1 MKEMEQEIKQT
12 NSKGGRPK
20 KAVKRSYALTVKCN
34 IIERKV
40 IERKAKDAGLTVSE
54 YLRDLGLTGKIDRQ
68 KKLVPPEILEYKG
81 TLNHLAANINQ
92 VTRKINC
99 NQLLLAGDTRILF
112 KAPIE
117 IKQHIE
123 NVEKYFQ

>member
-1 MKEMEQEIKQT
+1 MQTQKNQT
-12 NSKGGRPK
+12 NGKGGRPK

-81 TLNHLAANINQ
+81 TLNHLAANLNQ
-92 VTRKINC
+92 IAKKRNSLDEL
-99 NQLLLAGDTRILF
+99 NALERAQLLHAVLQV
-112 KAPIE
+112 
-117 IKQHIE
+117 KQFV
-123 NVEKYFQ
+123 NDCKNYLQ

>member
-1 MKEMEQEIKQT
+1 MEPQE
-12 NSKGGRPK
+12 NRMSSKGGRPK
-20 KAVKRSYALTVKCN
+20 KTVKRNYALTVKCN

-40 IERKAKDAGLTVSE
+40 IIRKAKDAGLTVSE
-54 YLRDLGLTGKIDRQ
+54 YLRYSGLTGKIDRQ
-68 KKLVPPEILEYKG
+68 KKTVPPEILEYKG
-81 TLNHLAANINQ
+81 TLNHIAANFNQ

-99 NQLLLAGDTRILF
+99 NQLLLEGDVSILF

-117 IKQHIE
+117 IKKHIE

>member
-1 MKEMEQEIKQT
+1 MELQG
-12 NSKGGRPK
+12 NHMSSKGGRPK
-20 KAVKRSYALTVKCN
+20 KTVKRNYALTVKCN

-54 YLRDLGLTGKIDRQ
+54 YLRDSGLTGKIDRQ
-68 KKLVPPEILEYKG
+68 KKPVPAEILEYKG
-81 TLNHLAANINQ
+81 TLNHLAANFNQ

-99 NQLLLAGDTRILF
+99 NQLLLEGDVSILF

-117 IKQHIE
+117 IKKHIE

>member
-1 MKEMEQEIKQT
+1 MQPQKNYS

-20 KAVKRSYALTVKCN
+20 KTVKRNYALTVKCN

-40 IERKAKDAGLTVSE
+40 IERKAKNAGLTVSE
-54 YLRDLGLTGKIDRQ
+54 YLRDSGLNGKIGRR
-68 KKLVPPEILEYKG
+68 KNMIPPEILEYKG
-81 TLNHLAANINQ
+81 TLNHLAANFNQ

-99 NQLLLAGDTRILF
+99 NQLLFEGDISLLLRV
-112 KAPIE
+112 PME

-123 NVEKYFQ
+123 NFSKYFQ

>member
-1 MKEMEQEIKQT
+1 MQT
-12 NSKGGRPK
+12 QKNQTGSKGGRPK

>member
-1 MKEMEQEIKQT
+1 MQTQKNQT
-12 NSKGGRPK
+12 NGKGGRPK